1 MRRITPLFLFAAQLL
16 TACSGS
22 ANPTVVS
29 AERLP
34 VEIGSV
40 DLLQLESYPVQLM
53 LHVEGW
59 LPNPC
64 STVGWDVEAGS
75 PGELRVDLY
84 AIADGSKACIQV
96 LAPFE
101 VNIPLGT
108 APEGDDRIFLNG
120 SPLPLKGEGA
130 GPAEAVTGRGSVRGR
145 AWFSRA

>member
-1 MRRITPLFLFAAQLL
+1 MTRIITLFVFAGQLL
-16 TACSGS
+16 AACSGS

-40 DLLQLESYPVQLM
+40 ELLQLESYPVQLM
-53 LHVEGW
+53 LHVQGW

-64 STVGWDVEAGS
+64 STVGWDVEERS
-75 PGELRVDLY
+75 PGELGVDLY

-101 VNIPLGT
+101 VSIPLGT
-108 APEGDDRIFLNG
+108 QPQGGVAIELNG
-120 SPLPLKGEGA
+120 EAVATEGA
-130 GPAEAVTGRGSVRGR
+130 P
-145 AWFSRA
+145 

>member
-1 MRRITPLFLFAAQLL
+1 MTRIIPLFLFAGQLL

-53 LHVEGW
+53 IHVEGW

-64 STVGWDVEAGS
+64 SRVGWDVEERS
-75 PGELRVDLY
+75 PGELEVDLY
-84 AIADGSKACIQV
+84 AVADGSKMCIQV

-101 VNIPLGT
+101 VTIPLG
-108 APEGDDRIFLNG
+108 AQPQGGVAIELNG
-120 SPLPLKGEGA
+120 EAVATEGA
-130 GPAEAVTGRGSVRGR
+130 P
-145 AWFSRA
+145 